1 MVLKIVVEVRR
12 YCYSPDGTKIAL
24 CSDDTTVKVR
34 NPNTLIVKQFMMG
47 LVEAVVI
54 MVLKVVVEVRRC
66 RYFPWWNIASCF
78 DDTSVKV
85 RAPDSFNG
93 DNICDGGGGSSCD
106 YGSDGSGGS

>member
-54 MVLKVVVEVRRC
+54 MVLKMVVEVRRC
-66 RYFPWWNIASCF
+66 RYFP
-78 DDTSVKV
+78 
-85 RAPDSFNG
+85 
-93 DNICDGGGGSSCD
+93 
-106 YGSDGSGGS
+106 